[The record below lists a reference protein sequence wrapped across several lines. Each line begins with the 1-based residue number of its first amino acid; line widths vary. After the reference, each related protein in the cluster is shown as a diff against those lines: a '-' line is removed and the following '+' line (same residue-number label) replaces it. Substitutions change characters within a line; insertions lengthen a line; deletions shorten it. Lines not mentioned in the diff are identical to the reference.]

1 MENYPLTMMRMAESF
16 VLSEDTLISSD
27 EDDEEIDIYA
37 ALGLDTPIE
46 APASNNNHQ
55 SEFTIDPMDPLAA
68 FMDDD
73 EEDEETSTFGAIS
86 SPKVPVEELLA
97 ILVKDTLGDAQI
109 HQTLPTDNVSIDLN
123 STRVQKDRDA
133 YHLSLIIDMGG
144 EHIKPF
150 ATVRASGDTWAPMQ
164 PPKGLHQGW
173 IPLYHSLAKALTNAL
188 MQQGRPS
195 SL

>member
-1 MENYPLTMMRMAESF
+1 MRTGDDNMFNE
-16 VLSEDTLISSD
+16 EPMIGSD
-27 EDDEEIDIYA
+27 EDEEEMDIYA
-37 ALGLDTPIE
+37 ALGLNTPVE
-46 APASNNNHQ
+46 PSVSANTSQ
-55 SEFTIDPMDPLAA
+55 SGFHIDPTDPLAA

-73 EEDEETSTFGAIS
+73 DDDGAEEPLMFGQTSPAN
-86 SPKVPVEELLA
+86 VPVEELLA
-97 ILVKDTLGDAQI
+97 VLVKDTLNDGAIQ
-109 HQTLPTDNVSIDLN
+109 QTLPSDSIRVDLD
-123 STRVQKDRDA
+123 STLVKKDRDA

-144 EHIKPF
+144 EQIKPF

-173 IPLYHSLAKALTNAL
+173 LPLYHSLAKALTNAL

>member
-1 MENYPLTMMRMAESF
+1 MRTGDDNMFDEESMMGLE
-16 VLSEDTLISSD
+16 
-27 EDDEEIDIYA
+27 EDDEELDIYA
-37 ALGLDTPIE
+37 ALGLNAPVEPNTPTNT
-46 APASNNNHQ
+46 SQ
-55 SEFTIDPMDPLAA
+55 SGFHIDPTDPLAA

-73 EEDEETSTFGAIS
+73 EDETEEPLMFGQMS
-86 SPKVPVEELLA
+86 SPSVPVEELLA
-97 ILVKDTLGDAQI
+97 VLVKDTLNDGAIQD
-109 HQTLPTDNVSIDLN
+109 TLPSDSIRVDLD
-123 STRVQKDRDA
+123 STLVQKDRDA

-144 EHIKPF
+144 EQIKPF

-173 IPLYHSLAKALTNAL
+173 LPLYHSLAKALTNAL

>member
-1 MENYPLTMMRMAESF
+1 MRTGEGNKFNEEPMI
-16 VLSEDTLISSD
+16 VSD
-27 EDDEEIDIYA
+27 DNEEELDIYA
-37 ALGLDTPIE
+37 ALGLNTPIE
-46 APASNNNHQ
+46 PTVPSNTAQ
-55 SEFTIDPMDPLAA
+55 SGFNIDPSDPLAA

-73 EEDEETSTFGAIS
+73 DEDDAEQPMMFGQM
-86 SPKVPVEELLA
+86 SPANVPVEELLA
-97 ILVKDTLGDAQI
+97 VLVKDTLNNGAIQ
-109 HQTLPTDNVSIDLN
+109 QTLPSDSILVDLD
-123 STRVQKDRDA
+123 STPVQKDRDA

-144 EHIKPF
+144 EQIKPF